1 MVNSISKLAL
11 AMSPNRKKAA
21 AKEKAIAKMAKMKA
35 KQAAKMA
42 KTKAKQDAKPKTKV
56 LPYGLRHSAPDHDF
70 CTNQFEYKEIQEAN

>member
-11 AMSPNRKKAA
+11 AMSPNKKKAA
-21 AKEKAIAKMAKMKA
+21 AKEKAI
-35 KQAAKMA
+35 AKMA